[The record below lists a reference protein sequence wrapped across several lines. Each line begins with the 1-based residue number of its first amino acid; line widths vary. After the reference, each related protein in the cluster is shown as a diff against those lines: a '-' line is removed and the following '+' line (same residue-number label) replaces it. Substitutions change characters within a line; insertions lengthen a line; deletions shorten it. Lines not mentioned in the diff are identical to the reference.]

1 MKTLLLTAFLFM
13 VTGFTSYGQDKNAEI
28 KKLLSLMSSEKMM
41 EQMMGNMMNAMK
53 QQATGKAQS
62 GEAKEKSD
70 KILAYI
76 TQEATAMVN
85 KMVNEDMVDLY
96 AKHFT
101 EAEIKDFIVF
111 YESPSGKKLLTA
123 TPALTGE
130 LMGIMMQK
138 HLPAFQEKIKAKV
151 EELK

>member
-1 MKTLLLTAFLFM
+1 MKKLFLIAMIFA
-13 VTGFTSYGQDKNAEI
+13 VTGFTGYGQDKNAEI
-28 KKLLSLMSSEKMM
+28 KKLLNLMSSGKMM
-41 EQMMGNMMNAMK
+41 EQTMGNMINAMQ
-53 QQATGKAQS
+53 QQAAGKMQN
-62 GEAKEKSD
+62 GEAKEKSE
-70 KILAYI
+70 KILSYL
-76 TQEATAMVN
+76 TEEATAMIN

-111 YESPSGKKLLTA
+111 YESPSGKKLLAA

-138 HLPAFQEKIKAKV
+138 HLPAFQEKIKAKM
-151 EELK
+151 EE